1 MTVDCF
7 LTEALPLFFA
17 DRLTILH
24 YFYYSFS
31 SLVLLI
37 YFKQWC
43 PMKAIKLNTIAFMLL
58 TSASCFT
65 ANATEVGQAA
75 PQFTLPTLLQDKP
88 TTLKQ
93 FAGKVVYVDFW
104 ASWCA
109 PCRTSFPLLN
119 KLHEKLKAQGFEV
132 VAINLDEEKANAE
145 KFLQEYPVSFTVLR
159 DAKGEWADQ
168 FVVESM
174 PTSFIIDKQG
184 VVQNIHHGFTTDDI
198 KDLEEKITKLLAQK

>member
-1 MTVDCF
+1 MNT
-7 LTEALPLFFA
+7 
-17 DRLTILH
+17 
-24 YFYYSFS
+24 
-31 SLVLLI
+31 
-37 YFKQWC
+37 
-43 PMKAIKLNTIAFMLL
+43 IKLNVIALAIL

-65 ANATEVGQAA
+65 ANATDVGQPA

-88 TTLKQ
+88 TALKQ
-93 FAGKVVYVDFW
+93 FAGKVVYLDFW

-119 KLHEKLKAQGFEV
+119 QLHEKLKAQGFEV
-132 VAINLDEEKANAE
+132 VAINLDEDKANAE

-184 VVQNIHHGFTTDDI
+184 VVQNIHHGFTSDDI
-198 KDLEEKITKLLAQK
+198 KELEEKITKLLAQK